1 MQVYGPSHLHAAQG
15 ISAPHNNRL
24 NSVAPSSSRGI
35 DTADTLE
42 ISSEG
47 MFVEAAKNLPEM
59 RMDRIAELRAQIAN
73 GTYET
78 ADKLD
83 MALENM
89 LDELA

>member
-1 MQVYGPSHLHAAQG
+1 MQVYGPAHLHAAQN

-24 NSVAPSSSRGI
+24 NSVAPASTRGI

-47 MFVEAAKNLPEM
+47 MFVEQTKNLPEM
-59 RMDRIAELRAQIAN
+59 RMDRVAALRAQIAN

-78 ADKLD
+78 PDKLD
-83 MALENM
+83 LALENL

>member
-15 ISAPHNNRL
+15 ISAPHNNRI
-24 NSVAPSSSRGI
+24 SSTPASGSNRI
-35 DTADTLE
+35 DTSDTLE

-47 MFVEAAKNLPEM
+47 MFVEQAKNLPEM
-59 RMDRIAELRAQIAN
+59 RMDRVAELRAQIAS
-73 GTYET
+73 GKYET

-89 LDELA
+89 LDELV

>member
-1 MQVYGPSHLHAAQG
+1 MQVYGPTHLHAAQG
-15 ISAPHNNRL
+15 ISAPHNNRI
-24 NSVAPSSSRGI
+24 SSTPTSPRGI

-59 RMDRIAELRAQIAN
+59 RMDRVAELRAQIAS
-73 GTYET
+73 GKYET

-89 LDELA
+89 LDELV

>member
-1 MQVYGPSHLHAAQG
+1 MQVYGPSALHAAQG
-15 ISAPHNNRL
+15 ISAPHNNRI
-24 NSVAPSSSRGI
+24 SSMPTNASGI

-47 MFVEAAKNLPEM
+47 MFVEQTKNLPEM
-59 RMDRIAELRAQIAN
+59 RMDRVASLRVQIAS

-78 ADKLD
+78 SDKLD

-89 LDELA
+89 LDELG

>member
-1 MQVYGPSHLHAAQG
+1 MQVYGPAHLHAAQG

-24 NSVAPSSSRGI
+24 NSVAPSGSRGI

-47 MFVEAAKNLPEM
+47 MFVEQAKNLPEM
-59 RMDRIAELRAQIAN
+59 RMDRVAELRAQIAS
-73 GTYET
+73 GKYET

-89 LDELA
+89 LDELV

>member
-1 MQVYGPSHLHAAQG
+1 MQVYGPSALHSASG
-15 ISAPHNNRL
+15 ISAPHTNRI
-24 NSVAPSSSRGI
+24 SSPPTNARGI

-47 MFVEAAKNLPEM
+47 MFVEQTKNLPEM
-59 RMDRIAELRAQIAN
+59 RMDRVASLRAQIAN
-73 GTYET
+73 GTYDT
-78 ADKLD
+78 PDKLD

>member
-1 MQVYGPSHLHAAQG
+1 MQVYGPSALHAASG
-15 ISAPHNNRL
+15 INAPHNNRI
-24 NSVAPSSSRGI
+24 SSTPTNARGI

-47 MFVEAAKNLPEM
+47 MFVEQTKNLPEM
-59 RMDRIAELRAQIAN
+59 RMDRVASLRAQIAN

-78 ADKLD
+78 PDKLD

>member
-1 MQVYGPSHLHAAQG
+1 MQVYGPTHLHAASG
-15 ISAPHNNRL
+15 INAPHNNRL
-24 NSVAPSSSRGI
+24 NSVAPASSRGI
-35 DTADTLE
+35 DTNDTLE

-47 MFVEAAKNLPEM
+47 MFVEQTKNLPEM
-59 RMDRIAELRAQIAN
+59 RMDRVAALRAQIAN

-78 ADKLD
+78 PDKLD

>member
-24 NSVAPSSSRGI
+24 NSVAPSGSRGI

-59 RMDRIAELRAQIAN
+59 RMDRIAELRAQIAS
-73 GTYET
+73 GKYET